1 MKHVPTLINA
11 GLCGILVFILLAVGL
26 PNIGV
31 QAAQGTVTPTVQA
44 AATAQPVCDT
54 TRSVQVSGTAVVNVM
69 PDRVLIQLGVQSNA
83 TSIDAVQLIN
93 TAATKRVFAML
104 ESMKIESK
112 DISTDQYIT
121 EPVYENY
128 DSLSVKGYR
137 ISNSIAVTLRD
148 VSKTSDVIAA
158 ALGAG
163 ANQVINVEFYTSELR
178 KYRDQARDMAIK
190 AAQEKAQALAKGV
203 GAEAGCVIHINE
215 NTWSSYYGGYG
226 RNQNLSS
233 QNVSQNVAP
242 AAGGGNGDL
251 GDTGPVS
258 LGQISVQASVDVTFG
273 LK

>member
-11 GLCGILVFILLAVGL
+11 GLCGILVFILLVVGL
-26 PNIGV
+26 PNVRV
-31 QAAQGTVTPTVQA
+31 QAAEVTAAPAVQA
-44 AATAQPVCDT
+44 AAAAQPVCDT
-54 TRSVQVSGTAVVNVM
+54 ARSVQVSGTAVVNVV
-69 PDRVLIQLGVQSNA
+69 PDRALILIGVQSNA
-83 TSIDAVQLIN
+83 ASIDAVQLVN
-93 TAATKRVFAML
+93 TTATQRVFAVL

-112 DISTDQYIT
+112 DISTDQYII
-121 EPVYENY
+121 EPVYEKY
-128 DSLSVKGYR
+128 DSLTITGYR
-137 ISNSIAVTLRD
+137 INNDIAITLRD
-148 VSKTSDVIAA
+148 VSKASDVIAA

-203 GAEAGCVIHINE
+203 GAEAGCVIHIDE

-226 RNQNLSS
+226 RNQNVSS

-242 AAGGGNGDL
+242 ATGSGDN
-251 GDTGPVS
+251 DNGPVS
-258 LGQISVQASVDVTFG
+258 LGQISVQATVDVTFG

>member
-1 MKHVPTLINA
+1 
-11 GLCGILVFILLAVGL
+11 L

-31 QAAQGTVTPTVQA
+31 QAAQVTATPTVQA

-215 NTWSSYYGGYG
+215 NTWSSYYGGWSG
-226 RNQNLSS
+226 RSQNLST

-251 GDTGPVS
+251 GDNGPVS
-258 LGQISVQASVDVTFG
+258 LGQIS
-273 LK
+273 K